1 MNPTYPKNF
10 LKTRNVMDKVWVKTM
25 DNINKEYLNKID
37 FYSYIS
43 KEDKKRRYEDDVSV
57 RTSNLDRLLYFCNMV
72 QSYRDSHWLRSIDG
86 GIDDEWD
93 CGLEDHKIF
102 RYEANPSD
110 IYEADLV
117 YIKGNIS
124 GIKKMDYLKKYLNKR
139 IRWLLLRS
147 LRQNCFKYDKPI
159 HYDNIYMNI
168 IDTIITYRDFD
179 GDENYSDIWDENSQD
194 PYYHNCFVRDGSR
207 GSMAWI
213 TNWIIT
219 IIGSHNIKTKRA
231 IRLVERF
238 GSNYLHSLYNP
249 HTHRG
254 YKFALKNID
263 WAFEK
268 KRKFN
273 VKKKVVVEED
283 EIYIGEGVYL

>member
-1 MNPTYPKNF
+1 MNPTYSPKI
-10 LKTRNVMDKVWVKTM
+10 DKNWCDDDIHSEV

-43 KEDKKRRYEDDVSV
+43 KEDKKRRYEDDISV
-57 RTSNLDRLLYFCNMV
+57 RTSNLDRLLYFCKMV
-72 QSYRDSHWLRSIDG
+72 QSYSSWLDV
-86 GIDDEWD
+86 DDDWS
-93 CGLEDHKIF
+93 CGVEDHKIF
-102 RYEANPSD
+102 RYEANSSD
-110 IYEADLV
+110 IYEDDLV
-117 YIKGNIS
+117 YVKGNIS

-147 LRQNCFKYDKPI
+147 MRNISRDYNPI
-159 HYDNIYMNI
+159 QYDNIYMNI
-168 IDTIITYRDFD
+168 IDMIITYRDFD
-179 GDENYSDIWDENSQD
+179 GYENYTDIWEENSQD

-213 TNWIIT
+213 TNWLIT

-231 IRLVERF
+231 VRCIERF
-238 GSNYLHSLYNP
+238 GSNYLYSLYNP
-249 HTHRG
+249 HTDRG

-283 EIYIGEGVYL
+283 ELYIGEGVYL

>member
-1 MNPTYPKNF
+1 MNPTYTTQN
-10 LKTRNVMDKVWVKTM
+10 LDKFHIS
-25 DNINKEYLNKID
+25 DINKTYLEKID

-72 QSYRDSHWLRSIDG
+72 KSFRDGDWRRNIFGDIDY
-86 GIDDEWD
+86 EWD
-93 CGLEDHKIF
+93 CILEDTKIF
-102 RYEANPSD
+102 RYEANPYD
-110 IYEADLV
+110 FMEADLV

-124 GIKKMDYLKKYLNKR
+124 GIKKLDYLKKYLNKR
-139 IRWLLLRS
+139 IRWFILWSMERL
-147 LRQNCFKYDKPI
+147 PVE
-159 HYDNIYMNI
+159 YDNIYMNC
-168 IDTIITYRDFD
+168 IDTIIQFAIYECCDNRNISY
-179 GDENYSDIWDENSQD
+179 ENIWEQYSND
-194 PYYHNCFVRDGSR
+194 PYYHNCFVRNGSR

-249 HTHRG
+249 HTDRG